1 MSTEECKYQG
11 RDEYGHTKDTQR
23 NLSEVILMLL
33 SSAGK
38 IKEKITVGDEVGG
51 SQQLEDSGL
60 RKRR

>member
-23 NLSEVILMLL
+23 NLSEVILMLP
-33 SSAGK
+33 SSASK
-38 IKEKITVGDEVGG
+38 IKDKITEGDEVGG
-51 SQQLEDSGL
+51 SQKLENSGL